1 MEIRPEMFGQA
12 RAGAAWPDFGKPHVL
27 RCDTGRSA
35 LKLALQCWAGRAG
48 RDFTVWLPHYV
59 CHSVAQAVRQAGHAL
74 AYYGHRPSE
83 QIFSPPPT
91 PQAGDLVL
99 LVHYFGLRNRAA
111 LDWLS
116 AHATRDFAVLEDCV
130 QSPYTAGVG
139 RLADFAISSLRKWWP
154 TPDGATLA
162 SVYALDGLDL
172 AASDE
177 AFISQR
183 MAAKQLRARG
193 IGEERYLQW
202 IDESESRLDD
212 VVPRQASWLAASLLG
227 EADID
232 VAMAARRENWFAL
245 AQGLAG
251 LRGVAPLF
259 RELAVDEIPL
269 AYPVVVSATNRQK
282 LRAALRDRRVFCP
295 VHWDLESDA
304 PEADTLLSARILSI
318 PLDQRYAPADMRKVA
333 SMIGEFIA
341 EELN

>member
-1 MEIRPEMFGQA
+1 MAGLRQAACLALRYGPFGVE
-12 RAGAAWPDFGKPHVL
+12 AGAPVL
-27 RCDTGRSA
+27 GRP
-35 LKLALQCWAGRAG
+35 GG
-48 RDFTVWLPHYV
+48 GDFTVWSPHYV
-59 CHSVAQAVRQAGHAL
+59 CHSVAQVVRQAGHAL

-91 PQAGDLVL
+91 PQSGDFVL

-130 QSPYTAGVG
+130 QSPHTAGVG

-162 SVYALDGLDL
+162 SAHSLDGLDL

-183 MAAKQLRARG
+183 MAAKQLRAHG

-202 IDESESRLDD
+202 IDESESRLDEA
-212 VVPRQASWLAASLLG
+212 VPRQASWLAASLLG
-227 EADID
+227 DMDLDA
-232 VAMAARRENWFAL
+232 AMAARRENWFAL
-245 AQGLAG
+245 AEGLAG

-259 RELAVDEIPL
+259 GELAVDEIPL
-269 AYPVVVSATNRQK
+269 AYPVVLPATSRQK
-282 LRAALRDRRVFCP
+282 LRAF
-295 VHWDLESDA
+295 
-304 PEADTLLSARILSI
+304 
-318 PLDQRYAPADMRKVA
+318 
-333 SMIGEFIA
+333 
-341 EELN
+341 